1 MAIRRSTEAG
11 LFAIV
16 VVAWGLNYLFVRE
29 GLTLVAPL
37 WLAFLR
43 AFVGCLGVG
52 AYLLVRPELSPL
64 DRAGKRDAIL
74 LGVLNTGLFFGLWFQ
89 AAGEI
94 APGVTAVIVYTFP
107 LWVALMTVGLDRT
120 GPSPA
125 VWAALLAGFSGV
137 VLVAQ
142 PWRSGG
148 GSLPLGSVVELLLG
162 SVCWA
167 AGTVL
172 LRRRFSAAELPR
184 ANGWQMAGG
193 AGTLLLLALIVE
205 PTGTGTTLGFPLLAV
220 VLWLGLVGSAL
231 AYTIW
236 FFLLGT
242 RDAPR
247 LSALTFL
254 VPVVA
259 LLASVLL
266 LGETISASQGAGIA
280 LVLLSV
286 YVVAMGPRGT
296 DRARDRAAPTEDLR
310 PGATDPSR

>member
-1 MAIRRSTEAG
+1 MAIRRPTEAG

-16 VVAWGLNYLFVRE
+16 VVAWGLNYLFVRV

-43 AFVGCLGVG
+43 AFIGCLGVSV
-52 AYLLVRPELSPL
+52 YLLIRPGLAPL
-64 DRAGKRDAIL
+64 DAAGKRDATL
-74 LGVLNTGLFFGLWFQ
+74 LGILNTGLFFGLWFQ
-89 AAGEI
+89 AAGAI
-94 APGVTAVIVYTFP
+94 APGVTAVVVYTFP
-107 LWVALMTVGLDRT
+107 LWVALMTLGLDRQ

-142 PWRSGG
+142 PWHRGV
-148 GSLPLGSVVELLLG
+148 GSLPAGPVVELLLG

-193 AGTLLLLALIVE
+193 AGTLAILGLVFD
-205 PTGTGTTLGFPLLAV
+205 PTANGTTLGLPLLAV

-231 AYTIW
+231 AYAIW
-236 FFLLGT
+236 FYLLGT

-266 LGETISASQGAGIA
+266 LGEAISPSQGAGIA
-280 LVLLSV
+280 LVLVSV
-286 YVVAMGPRGT
+286 YVVAMGPSET
-296 DRARDRAAPTEDLR
+296 NRARASAAPAEGLR
-310 PGATDPSR
+310 PRDTDASR